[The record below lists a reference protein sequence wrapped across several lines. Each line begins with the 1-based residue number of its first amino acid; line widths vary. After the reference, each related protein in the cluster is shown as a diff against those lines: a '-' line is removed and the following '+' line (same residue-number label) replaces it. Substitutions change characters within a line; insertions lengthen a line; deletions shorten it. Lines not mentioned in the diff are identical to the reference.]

1 MGNFISWIKTN
12 LGGGEDESIGEAR
25 ENNQPQSLSGE

>member
-12 LGGGEDESIGEAR
+12 LGGGSDGSIGEAR
-25 ENNQPQSLSGE
+25 DEQPQSLSGE